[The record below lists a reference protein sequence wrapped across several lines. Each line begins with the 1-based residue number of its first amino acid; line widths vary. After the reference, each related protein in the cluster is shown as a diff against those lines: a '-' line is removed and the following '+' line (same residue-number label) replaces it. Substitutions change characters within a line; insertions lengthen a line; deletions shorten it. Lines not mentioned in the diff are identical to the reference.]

1 MNCFS
6 KLTDIFSLMNKGWL
20 LLVCCLFAVAAL
32 SQPSLPHFAMRT
44 TKQKN
49 IKLSWRNPHR
59 NCVQLLI
66 QRSID
71 NQKTFTT
78 IRSATHPDM
87 DENDYI
93 DKNIP
98 ANTTPYYRISY
109 TLRGGKTIFTKA
121 QALHDKKL
129 GTAEIIEVPK
139 KTTPIISPT
148 KSANP
153 QPLHVTVHPKGYVLI
168 QLPAIDK
175 HHYSMLIYDTD
186 STVLFNLTEI
196 TTSALILE
204 KGNFMR
210 AGWFNYE
217 LFEDE
222 QLIEKN
228 KFYLEEENH

>member
-1 MNCFS
+1 M
-6 KLTDIFSLMNKGWL
+6 KKGCL
-20 LLVCCLFAVAAL
+20 LLVCFLLAVATF
-32 SQPSLPHFAMRT
+32 SQPTLPHFAMHT

-87 DENDYI
+87 DQNDYI

-129 GTAEIIEVPK
+129 GTAEIVDEPK
-139 KTTPIISPT
+139 KSTPIISNT
-148 KSANP
+148 KSP
-153 QPLHVTVHPKGYVLI
+153 VTKPLHVSVHPKGYVLI

-175 HHYSMLIYDTD
+175 HHYSMLIYDAD
-186 STVLFNLTEI
+186 GTVLFNLTEI
-196 TTSALILE
+196 GTSPLILE
-204 KGNFMR
+204 KGNFLR

-222 QLIEKN
+222 QLIEKS
-228 KFYLEEENH
+228 KFYLEAEDE